1 MGKNSSV
8 NSYNLFYNNIII
20 DEPTNRNTSFCEESN
35 DEVKYKFS
43 SSWAES
49 PFFWVIF
56 SLNAANIFGF
66 THFDDYE
73 SEGIFA
79 YLLKGFIKH

>member
-8 NSYNLFYNNIII
+8 SSYNLFYNNIII
-20 DEPTNRNTSFCEESN
+20 DEPTNRDINYCEES
-35 DEVKYKFS
+35 DDKVKYKFS

-66 THFDDYE
+66 THFDDNK
-73 SEGIFA
+73 SEGIFVN
-79 YLLKGFIKH
+79 LKSFIKH

>member
-1 MGKNSSV
+1 MGENSSAS
-8 NSYNLFYNNIII
+8 SYNLFHNNIII
-20 DEPTNRNTSFCEESN
+20 DEPTNRDISFFEESN
-35 DEVKYKFS
+35 DKVKYKFS

-49 PFFWVIF
+49 PLFWVIF

-66 THFDDYE
+66 THFDDYK

-79 YLLKGFIKH
+79 NLLKDFIKY